1 MKRYTIHNYDQDS
14 GGREF
19 KRISI
24 SFTFDFY
31 HHYSWEC
38 ALPMS
43 HYVVSLNVM
52 KLSEEKLT
60 HGDINK
66 DGTGD
71 LNYLG
76 QREL

>member
-1 MKRYTIHNYDQDS
+1 MIKIRE
-14 GGREF
+14 GRNLKEF
-19 KRISI
+19 QL
-24 SFTFDFY
+24 
-31 HHYSWEC
+31 
-38 ALPMS
+38 ALPLIS
-43 HYVVSLNVM
+43 TITIPGNVSLNGM

-60 HGDINK
+60 HGDSNK

>member
-1 MKRYTIHNYDQDS
+1 
-14 GGREF
+14 
-19 KRISI
+19 
-24 SFTFDFY
+24 
-31 HHYSWEC
+31 
-38 ALPMS
+38 MS